1 MTKSVP
7 MLDDRGRAVEHT
19 PSFLRSTWLTT
30 ARREIDSLRFSP
42 PSPRPKVR
50 TRSSAALTVN
60 MAVPRIILQGT

>member
-1 MTKSVP
+1 MPKTLP
-7 MLDDRGRAVEHT
+7 MLDDRGRAVDHT
-19 PSFLRSTWLTT
+19 ASFPRSTWLTT

-42 PSPRPKVR
+42 PSPHPEVG